1 MRVRPAAPAGPC
13 LGAHPA
19 CWPTTM
25 AMARAARTAWLGT
38 ARPCAARC
46 TARSRPQRALL
57 STAPPAVPITELTLL
72 RYSCVRPRPPPP
84 TPRSYPLP
92 AQRAPLTEPAHCW
105 RRYVEGMLDKR
116 GDVEDPASP
125 RAGHIN
131 HAKAALASGD
141 LLIAGALADPVDEAL
156 FIWRG
161 GAEAE
166 AAAKEFGK

>member
-1 MRVRPAAPAGPC
+1 
-13 LGAHPA
+13 
-19 CWPTTM
+19 
-25 AMARAARTAWLGT
+25 
-38 ARPCAARC
+38 
-46 TARSRPQRALL
+46 
-57 STAPPAVPITELTLL
+57 
-72 RYSCVRPRPPPP
+72 
-84 TPRSYPLP
+84 
-92 AQRAPLTEPAHCW
+92 
-105 RRYVEGMLDKR
+105 MLDKR